1 MYNTTYNSNQMFLVN
16 KDDLLFLLRKVIKE
30 EVGEVVDKKINRQ
43 PKILSRKEAANILGI
58 CENTISEYVKNG
70 RLPNRGIGRKIMILD
85 TDLDHI
91 KLKNKSF

>member
-1 MYNTTYNSNQMFLVN
+1 MFLVN